1 MYIESMR
8 DERLLP
14 NSKQNVALERVI
26 QRAIPFLQ
34 IIKINKQAI
43 KEMINQE
50 GEENPIVE

>member
-34 IIKINKQAI
+34 IIKINKQDI